1 MVKSFFYFEFI
12 IIFLSLLCILLPKEL
27 SVESKKRIFSNVKVF
42 KTKNKRIDKTG
53 KNKEHD
59 KLDIDIIAI
68 KDAKVIN
75 NSAPITIYKSIFTK
89 VDENNKPALTYY
101 GLMLAGAVARS
112 GIDKINLFFILK

>member
-27 SVESKKRIFSNVKVF
+27 SVESKKRIFSNAKVF

-53 KNKEHD
+53 NNKEHD
-59 KLDIDIIAI
+59 KLEIDIIAI

-112 GIDKINLFFILK
+112 GIDKIIIYFLF